1 MEQTLEIL
9 EVKNDKNEVD
19 NSSEKST
26 TNQKT
31 KFDEEWEKAIP
42 VEKVFDDLLIYVR
55 GLWKK

>member
-42 VEKVFDDLLIYVR
+42 AEKVFDDLLIYVR